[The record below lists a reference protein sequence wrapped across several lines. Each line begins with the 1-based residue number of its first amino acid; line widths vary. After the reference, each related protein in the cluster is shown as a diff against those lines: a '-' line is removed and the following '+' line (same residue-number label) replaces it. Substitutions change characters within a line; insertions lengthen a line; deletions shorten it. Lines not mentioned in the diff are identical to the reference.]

1 MIWNTLLAAA
11 DPISEI
17 SSAFGVD
24 WQKFISQVVLILAT
38 AFFFKK
44 LAYTPVLTLLD
55 ERRRRIEE
63 GLKAA
68 EESKR
73 HLAVAQEQRDKLI
86 GEAGAQ
92 ANKIIEE
99 ARAVGQR
106 EIEKASQQAI
116 ATASQIIA
124 KAKEANEAELVRMKS
139 ELRKE
144 MSRLVVLAASR
155 ATGGILTQEQ
165 QNRLAEDAVR
175 HLAA

>member
-124 KAKEANEAELVRMKS
+124 KAKEAAEIERARMLQEVKR
-139 ELRKE
+139 EVVG
-144 MSRLVVLAASR
+144 LVVKTTSNV
-155 ATGGILTQEQ
+155 TGKVLTADD
-165 QNRLAEDAVR
+165 QNRLAEETR
-175 HLAA
+175 KQLAA